1 MEYVA
6 YYRVSTT
13 AQGQSGLGLE
23 AQRVAVAQHLS
34 ATNSALIAEY
44 TEVESASHHDLKKR
58 PQLVAALAMAKK
70 RKATLIIAKLDRLS
84 RSVLATSQLMASN
97 TPFLALDMPHANALT
112 VHILAAVAQ
121 HEAAMIGQRISAAL
135 QVKKSRGERLGAS
148 PATLAKATAAAAE
161 KRRKARVQVSTHGVN

>member
-23 AQRVAVAQHLS
+23 VQRAAVAAHLA

-44 TEVESASHHDLKKR
+44 TEVESGRADHLRNR
-58 PQLVAALAMAKK
+58 PQLVAALAMAK
-70 RKATLIIAKLDRLS
+70 RHNATLIIAKLDRLA
-84 RSVLATSQLMASN
+84 RSVLVTSQLMASN
-97 TPFLALDMPHANALT
+97 TPFLALDMPYATPLT

-121 HEAAMIGQRISAAL
+121 HESEIIGQRIRAAL
-135 QVKKSRGERLGAS
+135 AVKRTRGDRLGAS
-148 PATLAKATAAAAE
+148 DETLRKATAASIAA
-161 KRRKARVQVSTHGVN
+161 RRQRRTHAS